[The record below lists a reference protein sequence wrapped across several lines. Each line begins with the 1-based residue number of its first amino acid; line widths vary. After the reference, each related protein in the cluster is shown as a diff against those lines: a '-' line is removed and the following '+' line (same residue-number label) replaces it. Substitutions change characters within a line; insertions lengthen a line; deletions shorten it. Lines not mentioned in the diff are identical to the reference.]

1 MGARRSPR
9 RGSSVEFAEHR
20 PYAPGDDVRRID
32 WKVFARLETLVVKLF
47 VAEEDL
53 TVHLLVDASRSL
65 GIGEPTKLAT
75 AKRIAAGLGYLALS
89 ANERVTVVPF
99 ADGRSTYVPAGRG
112 RKRVAELL
120 RILDGLEASGT
131 TDLAGS
137 VEAFLAR
144 RPRRGLVVV
153 LSDLLDPGGYE
164 RPLARLLAD
173 RHEVVVFH
181 VLAEEELE
189 PARGGDV
196 TLVDAE
202 NGRRVEVSLDGRT
215 LAAYRARL
223 ARFLAEAEAYARR
236 RGIRYVRVEGGARFE
251 EALLGY
257 LGGAP

>member
-32 WKVFARLETLVVKLF
+32 WKVFARLESLVVKLF

-164 RPLARLLAD
+164 RPLGRLLAD

-196 TLVDAE
+196 TLVDVE

-215 LAAYRARL
+215 LAAYRARV